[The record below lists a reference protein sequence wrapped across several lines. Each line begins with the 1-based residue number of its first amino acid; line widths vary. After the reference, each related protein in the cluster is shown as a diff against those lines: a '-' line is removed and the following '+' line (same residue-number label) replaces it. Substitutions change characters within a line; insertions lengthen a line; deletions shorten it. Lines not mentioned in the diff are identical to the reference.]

1 MLPSIFTLLLCFQWV
16 AADDA
21 RLDRQPKAA
30 TAASPHVLSQLLVK
44 PSPKFA
50 LRDTGDSC
58 GTGWRELCFFFPRF
72 SAPTDTGIYQ
82 DICPNFSDDCAQDGY
97 YCVCLFMTR

>member
-1 MLPSIFTLLLCFQWV
+1 MLPFIFTLLLCFQWV

-58 GTGWRELCFFFPRF
+58 GTGWRELCFFFHDLVPPLTLESTKIF
-72 SAPTDTGIYQ
+72 VQTSPTTVLRTVI
-82 DICPNFSDDCAQDGY
+82 IA
-97 YCVCLFMTR
+97 CVYS